1 MLGFAPRK
9 LTAATTAALAPG
21 RYTDVLRITIAG
33 KTLTLGGLSII
44 VTAANPRNEAGR
56 AN

>member
-44 VTAANPRNEAGR
+44 VAPANPLGS
-56 AN
+56 